1 MPAFWRLSAK
11 LGDFLKN
18 PGGCRAEFL
27 LPQPFRFI
35 VAFFPQLA
43 TMASSGASAADA
55 ALASAVLERERARMS
70 LEDVRSWVAQRH
82 FVGSLQ
88 VPQVGQT
95 MTWEM
100 AYRMRHNALLEAHS
114 ALEEVRDLLQQ
125 NEPAAALERVLE
137 EVGDDANQEQA
148 EEEELDDD
156 PELPLHSQVLRQ
168 QLLES
173 VQLPAAAPQPL
184 QPFSGRR
191 FRLDM

>member
-11 LGDFLKN
+11 LGDFLKI

-43 TMASSGASAADA
+43 TMASSGASDA

-88 VPQVGQT
+88 VPEVGQT

-173 VQLPAAAPQPL
+173 VQLPATAPQPL
-184 QPFSGRR
+184 PFSGRC

>member
-1 MPAFWRLSAK
+1 
-11 LGDFLKN
+11 
-18 PGGCRAEFL
+18 
-27 LPQPFRFI
+27 
-35 VAFFPQLA
+35 
-43 TMASSGASAADA
+43 MASSGAADA

-70 LEDVRSWVAQRH
+70 LEDLRSWVAQRH

-88 VPQVGQT
+88 VPEVGQT

-100 AYRMRHNALLEAHS
+100 AYTMRHNALLEAHPL
-114 ALEEVRDLLQQ
+114 LEEVRDLLQQ
-125 NEPAAALERVLE
+125 NQPAAALQRLLE
-137 EVGDDANQEQA
+137 EFGSEQADASEQA

-173 VQLPAAAPQPL
+173 VQFSATAPQPL
-184 QPFSGRR
+184 PFSGRC